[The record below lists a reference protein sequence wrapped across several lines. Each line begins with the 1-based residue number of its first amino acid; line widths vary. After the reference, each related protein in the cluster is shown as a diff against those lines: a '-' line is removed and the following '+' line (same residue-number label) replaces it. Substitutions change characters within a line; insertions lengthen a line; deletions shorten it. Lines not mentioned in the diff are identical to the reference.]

1 MSVTLLCL
9 RALKGSG
16 QARQV
21 VAFSAD
27 FAAATAFSRL
37 ILCKSLNTCVRHFLF
52 SILLF
57 GHMISSM

>member
-27 FAAATAFSRL
+27 FAAATAFSHL
-37 ILCKSLNTCVRHFLF
+37 ILCLVPDGTN
-52 SILLF
+52 LLPF
-57 GHMISSM
+57 RAVLS